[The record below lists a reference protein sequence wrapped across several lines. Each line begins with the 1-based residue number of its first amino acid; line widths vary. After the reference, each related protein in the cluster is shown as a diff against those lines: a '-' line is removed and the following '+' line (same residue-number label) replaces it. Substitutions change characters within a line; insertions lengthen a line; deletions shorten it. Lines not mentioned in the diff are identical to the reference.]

1 MILSSSAYAFLH
13 CNVAR
18 NPWNWRRRHLGI
30 EDLKRRSAPNA
41 HAKTK
46 ANMSQI
52 PAVHRSPSAH
62 TDTRRA
68 HLPGS
73 AVWALQYV
81 GNVLGILLLLI
92 LIANNGHAQQQEPL
106 APLPTSE
113 IAPGVYVHIGNIEMM
128 TEANQ
133 GDAANLGFIIG
144 DDAIAVIDT
153 GGSTLEGARLLAAI
167 RKLTSKPVRYVINTH
182 VHPDHIFGNAAFV
195 HDGTTFVGHKNLP
208 RALTARGEYYLKSFR
223 GVLGDALIADVK
235 IVPPTLLVDNET
247 QIDLGNRVLIL
258 KAWQPGHT
266 DNDLTVLDQR
276 SSTLF
281 AGDLLFIR
289 HVPVLDGSI
298 RGFLADLSAL
308 SQIPAA
314 RVVPGHGPIVS
325 DWLGAVADERRYF
338 EELASEVRGLIVNGT
353 PLTEAARQA
362 GQSERTQWLLFDEY
376 GSRNVI
382 AAFGELEWE

>member
-1 MILSSSAYAFLH
+1 MIQ
-13 CNVAR
+13 
-18 NPWNWRRRHLGI
+18 
-30 EDLKRRSAPNA
+30 
-41 HAKTK
+41 T
-46 ANMSQI
+46 
-52 PAVHRSPSAH
+52 PAVHRSTSAH

-68 HLPGS
+68 HSRGS
-73 AVWALQYV
+73 AAWALQYV
-81 GNVLGILLLLI
+81 GNVLGIMLLLI
-92 LIANNGHAQQQEPL
+92 LNADNGHAQQQEPL
-106 APLPTSE
+106 TPLPISE

-128 TEANQ
+128 TAANQ
-133 GDAANLGFIIG
+133 GDAANLGFIVG
-144 DDAIAVIDT
+144 DDAVAVIDT
-153 GGSTLEGARLLAAI
+153 GGSAREGARLLAAI
-167 RKLTSKPVRYVINTH
+167 RKVTSKPVRYVINTH

-247 QIDLGNRVLIL
+247 QIDLGNRLLTL
-258 KAWQPGHT
+258 KAWPPGHT
-266 DNDLTVLDQR
+266 DNDLTVFDLT

-289 HVPVLDGSI
+289 HVPVLDGSL
-298 RGFLADLSAL
+298 RGFLTDLSAL
-308 SQIPAA
+308 SQVSAA

-325 DWLGAVADERRYF
+325 DWRGAVADERHYF
-338 EELASEVRGLIVNGT
+338 EELAKEVRGLIAKGT
-353 PLTEAARQA
+353 PLTEAARRA
-362 GQSERTQWLLFDEY
+362 GQSERSRWLLFDEY